1 MTKIQTNSI
10 ERCVSN
16 KSAQDSAHTPMMR
29 QYLGIKSEHKD
40 KLLFYRMGDFYE
52 LFFED
57 AERASKLLGITL
69 TSRGSSAGEPIKM
82 AGVPHHAAEQYLA
95 KLVKSGESIAICEQ
109 IGDPATSKGPVD
121 RKVVRIVT
129 PGTLSDAALLPDK
142 QENYVLSFY
151 HKDND
156 WGVAWISI
164 SSGQLKIKQGGNL
177 SILNEIARLQPS
189 EIIAPEG
196 ATFPGLGQTKI
207 RIQRLPT
214 WHFDEEVAK
223 RSLCKHLKVRD
234 LRGFGCEESTCAI
247 SAAGALLT
255 YAQSTQSEPLAHITA
270 IQVERENDFI
280 QLDVSTRKNLEINTT
295 LQGEASPTL
304 LSIFD
309 KSASSMGARWIQH
322 ALNHPLFN
330 HHDINERLASVTW
343 LTDQKNQKALTTMR
357 QIFASMSDIE
367 RINARITLKSARPRD
382 LSGLRHTL
390 QVIPKLQALINAPH
404 LALLSSLS
412 RDLAHNTEIATQLE
426 KAILPEPANI
436 LTEGGVI
443 NDGFDTE
450 LDTLRSIQNDC
461 GTFLIELE
469 QREKKNTGISNLKVE
484 FNRVHGFYIEV
495 SKANAGAVPE
505 TYRRRQTLKNAER
518 FITPELK
525 EFEDKALSAR
535 DRALKR
541 EKHLY
546 EALIETLQQHRDDI
560 QKVARA
566 IAQLDGLGSFAQ
578 IALERNYVRPKLVAD
593 NEITITNGRHPVV
606 ETQIDNFIANSLEI
620 NARHKMLVIT
630 GPNMGGKSTYMR
642 QCALIVLLAHVGSFV
657 PAEAALIG
665 RVDQIFTRIGASD
678 NLSGGQSTFMVEM
691 SEAAN
696 ILNNA
701 TENSLVLM
709 DEIGRGTSTYDGLA
723 LALSIARYLAKTNR
737 SLTLFATHY
746 FELTGLSEEISE
758 VSNIHV
764 SAVEYKDDIVFLH
777 SVADGPASQSYGI
790 QVAQL
795 AGVPKEIVHA
805 AKRELKILESKAN
818 TIQPDLFNR
827 TEPQKQELEKINL
840 ITKRLS
846 SIKPDELTPKQA
858 LDLIY
863 ELYQLQDNSEN

>member
-1 MTKIQTNSI
+1 
-10 ERCVSN
+10 
-16 KSAQDSAHTPMMR
+16 
-29 QYLGIKSEHKD
+29 
-40 KLLFYRMGDFYE
+40 
-52 LFFED
+52 
-57 AERASKLLGITL
+57 
-69 TSRGSSAGEPIKM
+69 
-82 AGVPHHAAEQYLA
+82 
-95 KLVKSGESIAICEQ
+95 
-109 IGDPATSKGPVD
+109 
-121 RKVVRIVT
+121 
-129 PGTLSDAALLPDK
+129 
-142 QENYVLSFY
+142 
-151 HKDND
+151 
-156 WGVAWISI
+156 
-164 SSGQLKIKQGGNL
+164 
-177 SILNEIARLQPS
+177 
-189 EIIAPEG
+189 
-196 ATFPGLGQTKI
+196 
-207 RIQRLPT
+207 
-214 WHFDEEVAK
+214 
-223 RSLCKHLKVRD
+223 
-234 LRGFGCEESTCAI
+234 
-247 SAAGALLT
+247 
-255 YAQSTQSEPLAHITA
+255 
-270 IQVERENDFI
+270 
-280 QLDVSTRKNLEINTT
+280 
-295 LQGEASPTL
+295 
-304 LSIFD
+304 
-309 KSASSMGARWIQH
+309 
-322 ALNHPLFN
+322 
-330 HHDINERLASVTW
+330 
-343 LTDQKNQKALTTMR
+343 
-357 QIFASMSDIE
+357 
-367 RINARITLKSARPRD
+367 
-382 LSGLRHTL
+382 
-390 QVIPKLQALINAPH
+390 
-404 LALLSSLS
+404 
-412 RDLAHNTEIATQLE
+412 
-426 KAILPEPANI
+426 
-436 LTEGGVI
+436 
-443 NDGFDTE
+443 
-450 LDTLRSIQNDC
+450 
-461 GTFLIELE
+461 
-469 QREKKNTGISNLKVE
+469 
-484 FNRVHGFYIEV
+484 
-495 SKANAGAVPE
+495 
-505 TYRRRQTLKNAER
+505 
-518 FITPELK
+518 
-525 EFEDKALSAR
+525 
-535 DRALKR
+535 
-541 EKHLY
+541 
-546 EALIETLQQHRDDI
+546 
-560 QKVARA
+560 
-566 IAQLDGLGSFAQ
+566 
-578 IALERNYVRPKLVAD
+578 LERNYVRPKLVAD

>member
-1 MTKIQTNSI
+1 MTKIQKTNLGQSP
-10 ERCVSN
+10 SN
-16 KSAQDSAHTPMMR
+16 KPEQKSQHTPMMR
-29 QYLGIKSEHKD
+29 QYLGIKSDHKD

-52 LFFED
+52 LFFQD
-57 AERASKLLGITL
+57 AERAAKLLGITL
-69 TSRGSSAGEPIKM
+69 TSRGSSDGEPIKM

-129 PGTLSDAALLPDK
+129 PGTLSDAALLSDK

-151 HKDND
+151 NKSNT
-156 WGVAWISI
+156 WGVAWMSI
-164 SSGQLKIKQGGNL
+164 SSGQLKIKQSNNL
-177 SILNEIARLQPS
+177 SIINEIARLQPS

-196 ATFPGLGQTKI
+196 ATFQGLGQTKI
-207 RIQRLPT
+207 RIQRLPS
-214 WHFDEEVAK
+214 WHFDEDVAK
-223 RSLCKHLKVRD
+223 RSLCEHLKVRD
-234 LRGFGCEESTCAI
+234 LRGFGCEDSTCAI

-255 YAQSTQSEPLAHITA
+255 YAQSTQSERLSHITA

-295 LQGEASPTL
+295 LQGEVSPTL
-304 LSIFD
+304 LSTFD

-330 HHDINERLASVTW
+330 HNDIKERLASVTW
-343 LTDQKNQKALTTMR
+343 LSDQKNQTALQKMR
-357 QIFASMSDIE
+357 QIFSSMSDIE
-367 RINARITLKSARPRD
+367 RINTRITLKSARPRD

-390 QVIPKLQALINAPH
+390 KIIPELQVLINAPD

-412 RDLAHNTEIATQLE
+412 NDLACNATIVTQLE
-426 KAILPEPANI
+426 KAILPEPASV
-436 LTEGGVI
+436 LTDGGVI
-443 NDGFDTE
+443 NDGFDAE

-461 GTFLIELE
+461 GNFLIELE
-469 QREKKNTGISNLKVE
+469 VREKQNTGISNLKVE

-495 SKANAGAVPE
+495 SKANAAAVPDN
-505 TYRRRQTLKNAER
+505 YRRRQTLKNAER

-525 EFEDKALSAR
+525 EFEDKALSAK

-546 EALIETLQQHRDDI
+546 EEVIETLQQHRGEI
-560 QKVARA
+560 QKVAKA

-578 IALERNYVRPKLVAD
+578 IALERNYVRPELVEG
-593 NEITITNGRHPVV
+593 NQITIINGRHPVV
-606 ETQIDNFIANSLEI
+606 ETQIGNFIANNLEI
-620 NARHKMLVIT
+620 NVNRKMLIIT

-657 PAEAALIG
+657 PAETALIG
-665 RVDQIFTRIGASD
+665 RVDRIFTRIGASD

-723 LALSIARYLAKTNR
+723 LAFSIARYLAKTNS

-764 SAVEYKDDIVFLH
+764 SAVEHKDDIVFLH
-777 SVADGPASQSYGI
+777 RVADGPASQSYGI

-795 AGVPKEIVHA
+795 AGVPKEIVNA
-805 AKRELKILESKAN
+805 AKRELKLLESKGN
-818 TIQPDLFNR
+818 TAQPDLFNGTASQSEDLKKTDPM
-827 TEPQKQELEKINL
+827 TE
-840 ITKRLS
+840 RLS
-846 SIKPDELTPKQA
+846 EIKPDELTPKQA

-863 ELYQLQDNSEN
+863 ELSALKNSSDD

>member
-1 MTKIQTNSI
+1 
-10 ERCVSN
+10 
-16 KSAQDSAHTPMMR
+16 
-29 QYLGIKSEHKD
+29 
-40 KLLFYRMGDFYE
+40 
-52 LFFED
+52 
-57 AERASKLLGITL
+57 
-69 TSRGSSAGEPIKM
+69 M

-95 KLVKSGESIAICEQ
+95 KLVKSWESIAICEQ

-142 QENYVLSFY
+142 QEHYVLSFY

-156 WGVAWISI
+156 WGVAWMSI
-164 SSGQLKIKQGGNL
+164 SSGQLKIKQGSNL

-196 ATFPGLGQTKI
+196 ATFQGLGQTKI

-214 WHFDEEVAK
+214 WHFDEEVTK
-223 RSLCKHLKVRD
+223 RSLCEHLKVRD

-255 YAQSTQSEPLAHITA
+255 YAQSTQSEPLAHITT

-304 LSIFD
+304 LSTFD

-322 ALNHPLFN
+322 TLNHPLFN

-541 EKHLY
+541 EKYLY

-578 IALERNYVRPKLVAD
+578 IALERNYVRPKLVEN

-606 ETQIDNFIANSLEI
+606 ETQIDNFIANNLEI

-665 RVDQIFTRIGASD
+665 RVDQIFTSIGASD

-746 FELTGLSEEISE
+746 FELTALSEEISE

-777 SVADGPASQSYGI
+777 SIADGPASRSYGI

-805 AKRELKILESKAN
+805 AKRELKLLESKVN

-827 TEPQKQELEKINL
+827 IEPQTQELEKINP

-863 ELYQLQDNSEN
+863 ELHQLQNNSDN

>member
-10 ERCVSN
+10 EQSVSN
-16 KSAQDSAHTPMMR
+16 KSAHDTTHTPMMR
-29 QYLGIKSEHKD
+29 QYLGIKSEHRD

-156 WGVAWISI
+156 WGVAWMSI
-164 SSGQLKIKQGGNL
+164 SSGQLKIKQGSNL

-196 ATFPGLGQTKI
+196 ATFQGLSQTKI

-223 RSLCKHLKVRD
+223 KSLCEHLKVRD

-255 YAQSTQSEPLAHITA
+255 YAQSTQSEPLSHITA

-304 LSIFD
+304 LSTFD

-322 ALNHPLFN
+322 TLNHPLFN
-330 HHDINERLASVTW
+330 HDDINERLSSVTW
-343 LTDQKNQKALTTMR
+343 LTDQKNQAALTTMR

-382 LSGLRHTL
+382 LSGLRQTL
-390 QVIPKLQALINAPH
+390 QVIPKLQALINAPDF
-404 LALLSSLS
+404 ALLSSLS

-443 NDGFDTE
+443 NDGFDSE

-469 QREKKNTGISNLKVE
+469 QREKQNTGISNLKVE

-541 EKHLY
+541 EKYLY
-546 EALIETLQQHRDDI
+546 EALIETLQQHRDEI

-578 IALERNYVRPKLVAD
+578 IALERNYVRPKLVEN

-606 ETQIDNFIANSLEI
+606 ETQIDNFIANNLEI

-746 FELTGLSEEISE
+746 FELTALSEEISE

-777 SVADGPASQSYGI
+777 SIADGPASRSYGI

-805 AKRELKILESKAN
+805 AKRELKLLESKVN

-827 TEPQKQELEKINL
+827 IEPQTQELEKINP

-863 ELYQLQDNSEN
+863 ELHQLQNNSDN